1 MKPTSAMTEQ
11 EAAYFVNLKK
21 AINESFMVLSYLQQ
35 AQTLAPDEDSEI
47 RVATCVQMIEDT
59 ITDIRHAV
67 QHLTN

>member
-1 MKPTSAMTEQ
+1 MKATKDMTEQ
-11 EAAYFVNLKK
+11 EAACFVNLKK
-21 AINESFMVLSYLQQ
+21 AINESFMALSYLQQ

>member
-1 MKPTSAMTEQ
+1 MKPTSEMTEQ
-11 EAAYFVNLKK
+11 EGACFVNLKK
-21 AINESFMVLSYLQQ
+21 AMNESFMALSYLQQ

-47 RVATCVQMIEDT
+47 CISTCVKTIEDT

>member
-1 MKPTSAMTEQ
+1 MKPTSEMTEQ
-11 EAAYFVNLKK
+11 EAACFVNLKK
-21 AINESFMVLSYLQQ
+21 AINESFMALSYLQQ

-47 RVATCVQMIEDT
+47 RVATCVQMIEDA